1 MEGEC
6 GRGASVHWTGPIGL
20 TSDTKNHAYK
30 ALFNLAPRLCQFV
43 YYNADGLS
51 GKLVPP
57 ILLVMV

>member
-6 GRGASVHWTGPIGL
+6 GRGVSVHWTGL
-20 TSDTKNHAYK
+20 TSDPKNHAYK